1 MLPRDCV
8 ALGLGLL
15 GYGLRWGCEVNDIDT
30 DVVAAIVQEVAAQV
44 GELRFNLWFKDNA
57 RLEMTDHELVVGVP
71 NLFFQEWLNS
81 NFLAPLRKAT
91 ETVTGRKLPVRMVVD
106 GEMFRASRSRED
118 KNGPKPETAKPDK
131 PPGHATVLRRSA
143 RRGQTLDNFVVGPS
157 NRMAHAAALRIAQ
170 EPTAQFNPLI
180 LYGPLGLGKTH
191 LLRGIAQAAREQH
204 RGLQV
209 LYLAAEA
216 FTNSFLEDMRGGRL
230 AAFRQRVRGADLL
243 VIDDIQFMASKR
255 ATQNELLHTFEA
267 LDAEGRQIVLATDQ
281 HPRLIEDFSEQLANR
296 LMAGMA
302 CPVEPPDFDTRVGIL
317 DQKSQTLGLHLHS
330 DVLEF
335 VASHFRTNVRE
346 LEGALHCLKAQAE
359 FTRHAIDLAA
369 AQQALAEL
377 MRHSTKTVN
386 LAEVEQ
392 AICQAF
398 EVKPE
403 QLRSSSR
410 SRSVSQPRMLAMY
423 LARKYTDA
431 AYEAI
436 GKHFGGRN
444 HSTVMFAERK
454 VQMWIDKGG
463 SLLLAGRPWQ
473 IADAIRAIEQ
483 RLK

>member
-1 MLPRDCV
+1 M
-8 ALGLGLL
+8 
-15 GYGLRWGCEVNDIDT
+15 RWGCYVNGIDT
-30 DVVAAIVQEVAAQV
+30 DVVAAIAQEVAAQV

-57 RLEMTDHELVVGVP
+57 RLEITDHELVVGVP

-81 NFLAPLRKAT
+81 NFLTPLRKAT

-106 GEMFRASRSRED
+106 GEMFRALRSREE
-118 KNGPKPETAKPDK
+118 KNVEKSDMPEPDK
-131 PPGHATVLRRSA
+131 ATASGAVARRSA

-204 RGLQV
+204 RSLQV

-216 FTNSFLEDMRGGRL
+216 FTNSFLEDMRAGRL

-243 VIDDIQFMASKR
+243 LIDDIQFMASKK

-267 LDAEGRQIVLATDQ
+267 LDAEGKQVVLATDQ
-281 HPRLIEDFSEQLANR
+281 HPRLIEEFSEQLANR

-317 DQKSQTLGLHLHS
+317 DVKSQALGLHLHR

-359 FTRHAIDLAA
+359 FTRRAIDLAA

-386 LAEVEQ
+386 LKEVEQ

-403 QLRSSSR
+403 QLRSPDR

-423 LARKYTDA
+423 LARKYTGA

-454 VQMWIDKGG
+454 VQKWIEKGG
-463 SLLLAGRPWQ
+463 SLLFAGRPWQ
-473 IADAIRAIEQ
+473 IVDAIRAIEQ